1 MNKKVVANHK
11 WTEIKKISGKKKKQ
25 KYFCKLLIH
34 SELYLLQNW
43 IFSQFKKK
51 RVVSNIIFD
60 IQSKFE

>member
-34 SELYLLQNW
+34 SELYLLQN
-43 IFSQFKKK
+43 
-51 RVVSNIIFD
+51 
-60 IQSKFE
+60 